1 MFGQLAVWPRW
12 LMFVLFGRKAVKKK
26 EFFLLFSA

>member
-12 LMFVLFGRKAVKKK
+12 LMIVLFGRKAVKK
-26 EFFLLFSA
+26 ERIFLTL